1 MGCATSRPR
10 KNIWATGPHARAHS
24 WKRSEMTQVKL
35 ASGWPPAPH
44 FHFSKILSPAHFDLS
59 HDSPLTPNFFF
70 FKSISIVSFLS
81 ASQVGFQCVGGACAH
96 TWNEEFVVICL
107 VDSWWSYLSLV
118 YSYAQLER
126 TGNDS
131 RAKSFILIRVSGLSQ
146 PRW

>member
-1 MGCATSRPR
+1 M
-10 KNIWATGPHARAHS
+10 
-24 WKRSEMTQVKL
+24 
-35 ASGWPPAPH
+35 
-44 FHFSKILSPAHFDLS
+44 ILHL
-59 HDSPLTPNFFF
+59 HQIFFF